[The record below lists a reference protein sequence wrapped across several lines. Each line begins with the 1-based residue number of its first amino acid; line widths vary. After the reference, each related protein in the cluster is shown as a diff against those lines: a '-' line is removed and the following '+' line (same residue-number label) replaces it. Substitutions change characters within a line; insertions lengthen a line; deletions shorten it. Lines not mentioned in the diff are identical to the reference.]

1 MTAQSVD
8 SSLVKDHSPW
18 TQRALTVLDEMIS
31 RGNLVAKLIKTELER
46 LQDILN
52 SLPPKAV
59 VHAGNVTR
67 SSHVRGHDGQQSR
80 RLGTR
85 AASPALLPPPS
96 YLDSTQ
102 AMQNEFPLEE
112 LIWHDGFTAEELVNF
127 ADSMD
132 LEALDWLSAE
142 GGQ

>member
-31 RGNLVAKLIKTELER
+31 RGNLVAKLIKTELEQ
-46 LQDILN
+46 LQNILG

-59 VHAGNVTR
+59 VHANTVAR
-67 SSHVRGHDGQQSR
+67 SSHTRGHDERQSR
-80 RLGTR
+80 RFGTR
-85 AASPALLPPPS
+85 APSPALLPPPS
-96 YLDSTQ
+96 YMDSTQ
-102 AMQNEFPLEE
+102 AMQNEFPLDE
-112 LIWHDGFTAEELVNF
+112 LNWHDGFTAEELVNF

-142 GGQ
+142 AGQ